1 MMDLGIRIFRKKVSG
16 LCYSACTILLLFNYL
31 CSAQDESRP
40 WERLGLSQT
49 EWRLINENNIS
60 MAKLEQLLK
69 SGISV
74 GEYIQKPWEPLGMS
88 EEKWIKKRRS
98 GLTSYDIELEATM
111 GNTQEW
117 KKNMNTDATKDMHQ
131 LSGNSEL
138 FSSLFLPGYYQYN
151 VGQKRKSYVMIGLA
165 GGAVAWCAIGSI
177 ANKRFE
183 VLPVAVVIIPDMV
196 WSFIDYKIDK
206 KNKKK

>member
-1 MMDLGIRIFRKKVSG
+1 MMHYVIGVFSKKVSG
-16 LCYSACTILLLFNYL
+16 LCCTACTILLLFNYL

-69 SGISV
+69 AGISV

-117 KKNMNTDATKDMHQ
+117 KKNLNNDAARDMHQ
-131 LSGNSEL
+131 LSENGEL

-165 GGAVAWCAIGSI
+165 GGALAWCAIGSI

-183 VLPVAVVIIPDMV
+183 VLPVAVIIVPDMV
-196 WSFIDYKIDK
+196 WSFIDYKVDK
-206 KNKKK
+206 KNKKN

>member
-1 MMDLGIRIFRKKVSG
+1 MSVTVKKVSG
-16 LCYSACTILLLFNYL
+16 LCCASWTILLIFNCL

-49 EWRLINENNIS
+49 EWRLVNENNIS
-60 MAKLEQLLK
+60 MSKLEQLLK

-74 GEYIQKPWEPLGMS
+74 GEYIQKPWEPLGLN

-98 GLTSYDIELEATM
+98 GLTSYDIELEATR
-111 GNTQEW
+111 GNSEEW
-117 KKNMNTDATKDMHQ
+117 KKSMNNDASRDMKQ
-131 LSGNSEL
+131 LSENHEL

-151 VGQKRKSYVMIGLA
+151 VGQKQKSYVMIGLA
-165 GGAVAWCAIGSI
+165 GGAVAWCTIGSI

-183 VLPVAVVIIPDMV
+183 VLPVAVILVPDMV
-196 WSFIDYKIDK
+196 WSFIDYKVDK

>member
-1 MMDLGIRIFRKKVSG
+1 MNYTMSISG
-16 LCYSACTILLLFNYL
+16 KQISSLCFAACTIILLFNYL

-40 WERLGLSQT
+40 WEKLGLSQT
-49 EWRLINENNIS
+49 EWRLINENDIS

-111 GNTQEW
+111 GTTQEW
-117 KKNMNTDATKDMHQ
+117 KKNLNTDAARDMHQ
-131 LSGNSEL
+131 LSENGEL
-138 FSSLFLPGYYQYN
+138 FSSLLLPGYYQYN
-151 VGQKRKSYVMIGLA
+151 VGHKRKSYVMIGFA

-183 VLPVAVVIIPDMV
+183 VLPVALVIVPDMI

-206 KNKKK
+206 KNKNK

>member
-1 MMDLGIRIFRKKVSG
+1 MCDLRKKVGG
-16 LCYSACTILLLFNYL
+16 LCCAASAILLLLSYF

-49 EWRLINENNIS
+49 EWRLVNENNIS

-74 GEYIQKPWEPLGMS
+74 GEYIQKPWEQLGLN
-88 EEKWIKKRRS
+88 EEKWMKKRRS
-98 GLTSYDIELEATM
+98 GLTSYDIELEATL

-117 KKNMNTDATKDMHQ
+117 KTNMNTDAARDLHQ
-131 LSGNSEL
+131 LSESGEL

-151 VGQKRKSYVMIGLA
+151 VGQKRKSYMMIGLA
-165 GGAVAWCAIGSI
+165 GGAVAWFTIGSI

-183 VLPVAVVIIPDMV
+183 VAPVALVIIPDMI

-206 KNKKK
+206 KNKKQ

>member
-1 MMDLGIRIFRKKVSG
+1 MRCFVMGALVKKVSG
-16 LCYSACTILLLFNYL
+16 LCCVACTILLLFNYL

-49 EWRLINENNIS
+49 EWRLVNENNIS
-60 MAKLEQLLK
+60 MSKLEQLLK

-74 GEYIQKPWEPLGMS
+74 GEYIQKPWVPLGMT
-88 EEKWIKKRRS
+88 EEKWIKKRRA
-98 GLTSYDIELEATM
+98 GLTSYDIELEATR
-111 GNTQEW
+111 GNSEEW
-117 KKNMNTDATKDMHQ
+117 KKTMNNDAARDMQQ
-131 LSGNSEL
+131 LSENREL

-183 VLPVAVVIIPDMV
+183 VLPVAVIIVPDMV